1 MLPSPSLGPPW
12 LSLSLSPAFG
22 PCGIPEDAELPPL
35 ELVDDAAGAEEEL
48 DDFEDEEPP
57 PQPAT
62 AMAATTSAIPNQRRA
77 DNKVMFIRVPLITHK
92 ERRRAWFLPAGRIRS
107 VGVRPSPTRG

>member
-22 PCGIPEDAELPPL
+22 PCGIPEEAELEPA
-35 ELVDDAAGAEEEL
+35 LVDVAAGGAEEL

-57 PQPAT
+57 PHPAT
-62 AMAATTSAIPNQRRA
+62 AIAATASASPNHRRVVSQLI
-77 DNKVMFIRVPLITHK
+77 VMC
-92 ERRRAWFLPAGRIRS
+92 FLS
-107 VGVRPSPTRG
+107 NQY